1 MAATFLNQPQ
11 YLRCGLSVQ
20 GIGWAY
26 LALNAVGLCGVWSHK
41 LTARLGRRRLAVLV
55 FGLSA
60 AACATLA
67 LTRSAAVSFGMFALL
82 AALGSVLAPL
92 VSELQNRQVATADRA
107 TQLSIYA
114 LCSDLAMAGA
124 DYILCAA
131 ADRSLTMAFVLC
143 AILCVLCAAGGAR
156 SAHVKSG
163 IK

>member
-1 MAATFLNQPQ
+1 
-11 YLRCGLSVQ
+11 
-20 GIGWAY
+20 
-26 LALNAVGLCGVWSHK
+26 
-41 LTARLGRRRLAVLV
+41 
-55 FGLSA
+55 
-60 AACATLA
+60 
-67 LTRSAAVSFGMFALL
+67 MFALL

-143 AILCVLCAAGGAR
+143 AILCVLCAAGGGHGVHR
-156 SAHVKSG
+156 
-163 IK
+163 